1 MSGPSGLVFEPIAAA
16 IETLVER
23 LADDT
28 ILVVDPNCRPSA
40 IADASAYRARLDRIL
55 ARADVVKVSTADLAY
70 LGVDPDRAG
79 RRRHRRSGDLRS
91 RGSGRPGT

>member
-1 MSGPSGLVFEPIAAA
+1 MARRSTGSTWAGTSAPALDLGTLLAALPSDVAAVHVGHPGLVFEPIAAA

-55 ARADVVKVSTADLAY
+55 ARADS
-70 LGVDPDRAG
+70 
-79 RRRHRRSGDLRS
+79 
-91 RGSGRPGT
+91 